1 MALFTLSDITYKEQE
16 ARKIGPLPNDKFGTN
31 LLRYPIDIGSV
42 DKGHYMV
49 IHIQVQDKTEYSYE
63 FAPDTRS
70 QIQKNRQGL
79 FGQTNSTNLGGT
91 LNSVVGAAQKLGQ
104 SGSEFLRD
112 KISGDFA
119 DKAIS
124 AGKSVNNF
132 LGDTLNAFGVKSSDI
147 VGVATGAAQGAGEAF
162 GSLNNVNFLRRT
174 KRTTDSIALYMP
186 NTLNFTHT
194 QGYSDLDLGSET
206 AALLGAFG
214 KVGLEGGVNP
224 NQRGR
229 NLSPF
234 LLQKIASGLL
244 SNKLIDSPKAATAAF
259 IGATGLTQNP
269 QLELIYTTP
278 SFRDFRF
285 SFMFYPRSE
294 QEALEVQ
301 KLIKRLK
308 FHQAP
313 EVKSGSAGYFLVPP
327 SEFDIEFYYNGQI
340 NPNIPTISTCVLTSI
355 DMDYAPNGFHTFETP
370 GDNSPQ
376 LGATGMPTAIRMDL
390 TFKETEIMT
399 KFNFQDFS
407 PGDRT
412 YGGATQAEND
422 ALLKALYQPNNPN

>member
-1 MALFTLSDITYKEQE
+1 
-16 ARKIGPLPNDKFGTN
+16 
-31 LLRYPIDIGSV
+31 
-42 DKGHYMV
+42 
-49 IHIQVQDKTEYSYE
+49 
-63 FAPDTRS
+63 
-70 QIQKNRQGL
+70 
-79 FGQTNSTNLGGT
+79 
-91 LNSVVGAAQKLGQ
+91 
-104 SGSEFLRD
+104 
-112 KISGDFA
+112 
-119 DKAIS
+119 
-124 AGKSVNNF
+124 
-132 LGDTLNAFGVKSSDI
+132 
-147 VGVATGAAQGAGEAF
+147 
-162 GSLNNVNFLRRT
+162 
-174 KRTTDSIALYMP
+174 
-186 NTLNFTHT
+186 
-194 QGYSDLDLGSET
+194 
-206 AALLGAFG
+206 
-214 KVGLEGGVNP
+214 
-224 NQRGR
+224 
-229 NLSPF
+229 
-234 LLQKIASGLL
+234 
-244 SNKLIDSPKAATAAF
+244 
-259 IGATGLTQNP
+259 
-269 QLELIYTTP
+269 
-278 SFRDFRF
+278 
-285 SFMFYPRSE
+285 MFYPRSE

>member
-1 MALFTLSDITYKEQE
+1 
-16 ARKIGPLPNDKFGTN
+16 
-31 LLRYPIDIGSV
+31 
-42 DKGHYMV
+42 MV
-49 IHIQVQDKTEYSYE
+49 IHIQVQEKTEYSYE

-112 KISGDFA
+112 KISGDVA
-119 DKAIS
+119 DKVIS

-132 LGDTLNAFGVKSSDI
+132 LGDTLNAFGVKSSD
-147 VGVATGAAQGAGEAF
+147 VGGVVTGAAQGAGEAF

-206 AALLGAFG
+206 AALLGAVG

-244 SNKLIDSPKAATAAF
+244 ANKLIDSLGF
-259 IGATGLTQNP
+259 
-269 QLELIYTTP
+269 P
-278 SFRDFRF
+278 SA
-285 SFMFYPRSE
+285 SE
-294 QEALEVQ
+294 
-301 KLIKRLK
+301 
-308 FHQAP
+308 
-313 EVKSGSAGYFLVPP
+313 
-327 SEFDIEFYYNGQI
+327 N
-340 NPNIPTISTCVLTSI
+340 
-355 DMDYAPNGFHTFETP
+355 
-370 GDNSPQ
+370 
-376 LGATGMPTAIRMDL
+376 
-390 TFKETEIMT
+390 
-399 KFNFQDFS
+399 
-407 PGDRT
+407 
-412 YGGATQAEND
+412 
-422 ALLKALYQPNNPN
+422 